1 MDLRIEKILNKERKL
16 QFWQIFAV
24 AATLL
29 EEFLAHWHFSSDFAT
44 VWCQFWDHHIQEE
57 EANTDFNADFVTLG
71 TSYSQINLINKK
83 HSLENISVSVA
94 EINSGNGNANNE

>member
-57 EANTDFNADFVTLG
+57 EANTDFNADFVTCVKYLH
-71 TSYSQINLINKK
+71 TRFFQFVLPKMSR
-83 HSLENISVSVA
+83 VT
-94 EINSGNGNANNE
+94 

>member
-1 MDLRIEKILNKERKL
+1 MDLRIEKVLNKERKL

-29 EEFLAHWHFSSDFAT
+29 EEFLAHRHFSPILP

-57 EANTDFNADFVTLG
+57 EANTDFNADFVTCVKYIH
-71 TSYSQINLINKK
+71 TRFFQFVHPKMSR
-83 HSLENISVSVA
+83 VT
-94 EINSGNGNANNE
+94 

>member
-29 EEFLAHWHFSSDFAT
+29 EEFLAHWHFSSDFAQ
-44 VWCQFWDHHIQEE
+44 CG
-57 EANTDFNADFVTLG
+57 ANFGTITSKKKKLTLILMQILSLLSNTFILDFFRFVLPKMSRVT
-71 TSYSQINLINKK
+71 
-83 HSLENISVSVA
+83 
-94 EINSGNGNANNE
+94 

>member
-29 EEFLAHWHFSSDFAT
+29 EEFLARWHFSSDFAT

-57 EANTDFNADFVTLG
+57 EANTDFNSDFVTGVNYICTRSFQFVLPKMFRV
-71 TSYSQINLINKK
+71 T
-83 HSLENISVSVA
+83 
-94 EINSGNGNANNE
+94 